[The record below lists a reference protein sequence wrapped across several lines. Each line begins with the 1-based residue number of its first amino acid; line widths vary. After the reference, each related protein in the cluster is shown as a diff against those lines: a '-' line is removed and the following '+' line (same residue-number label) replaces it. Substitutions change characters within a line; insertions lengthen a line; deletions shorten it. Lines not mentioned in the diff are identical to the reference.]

1 MERHTCVACGN
12 RTVCLA
18 HCRVCQHGVCSTECA
33 ISMHTH
39 DLHVCVS
46 QTSWN
51 TSAAN
56 LPRNEVIEKEIAS
69 WIS

>member
-1 MERHTCVACGN
+1 
-12 RTVCLA
+12 
-18 HCRVCQHGVCSTECA
+18 
-33 ISMHTH
+33 MHTH